1 VLVTP
6 RRGVARLYQSDL
18 RPPAARTASFFLR
31 QNLPRLS
38 KAVCRRWRIDP
49 RITFRLTRVNRTT
62 FRLRRHNRTRV
73 DEIADQ
79 HLKERKQRRRS
90 KLAVC

>member
-1 VLVTP
+1 M
-6 RRGVARLYQSDL
+6 
-18 RPPAARTASFFLR
+18 ASFF
-31 QNLPRLS
+31 
-38 KAVCRRWRIDP
+38 VCQMPFAGAGELTRE

-62 FRLRRHNRTRV
+62 FRLRGRNRTRV

>member
-1 VLVTP
+1 MTVVP
-6 RRGVARLYQSDL
+6 PCGWVAAIDRGGTVS
-18 RPPAARTASFFLR
+18 
-31 QNLPRLS
+31 
-38 KAVCRRWRIDP
+38 VG
-49 RITFRLTRVNRTT
+49 RTT

-79 HLKERKQRRRS
+79 HLKERKQRRRP

>member
-1 VLVTP
+1 LT
-6 RRGVARLYQSDL
+6 RE
-18 RPPAARTASFFLR
+18 
-31 QNLPRLS
+31 
-38 KAVCRRWRIDP
+38 
-49 RITFRLTRVNRTT
+49 RITFRLARV
-62 FRLRRHNRTRV
+62 NRTRV

>member
-1 VLVTP
+1 LNLNTGD
-6 RRGVARLYQSDL
+6 RGGTVS
-18 RPPAARTASFFLR
+18 
-31 QNLPRLS
+31 
-38 KAVCRRWRIDP
+38 VG
-49 RITFRLTRVNRTT
+49 RTT
-62 FRLRRHNRTRV
+62 VRLRRHNRTRV